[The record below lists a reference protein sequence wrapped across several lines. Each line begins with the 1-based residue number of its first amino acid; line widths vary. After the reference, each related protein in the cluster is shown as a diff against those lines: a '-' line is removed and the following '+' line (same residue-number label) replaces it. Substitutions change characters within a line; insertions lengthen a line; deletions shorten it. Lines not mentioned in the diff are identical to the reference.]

1 MKVGDLV
8 RYRRNRE
15 GAGLTPRFA
24 VVTRVYM
31 HVHSTMPEN
40 SSWADMPMVT
50 VHWNGLQGSMEHR
63 QDMLELISENR

>member
-8 RYRRNRE
+8 RYRRDRNGKRL
-15 GAGLTPRFA
+15 AGRFA